1 MKQFKRYAVVAAAAQ
16 IGGTLAV
23 FYHDVV
29 VVELEAIKDPG
40 GRREEGGD
48 RQREGQTLN
57 ITTANDL
64 CLQEEEG
71 SSTQLAMNYSK
82 CAT

>member
-1 MKQFKRYAVVAAAAQ
+1 M
-16 IGGTLAV
+16 

-57 ITTANDL
+57 IPTANDL
-64 CLQEEEG
+64 YLQEEG
-71 SSTQLAMNYSK
+71 SSTQLALNYSK
-82 CAT
+82 RAT